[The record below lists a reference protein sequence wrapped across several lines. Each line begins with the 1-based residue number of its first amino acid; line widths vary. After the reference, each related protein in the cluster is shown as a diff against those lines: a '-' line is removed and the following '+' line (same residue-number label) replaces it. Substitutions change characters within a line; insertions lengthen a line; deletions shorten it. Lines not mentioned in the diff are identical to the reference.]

1 MASPPLSVDERI
13 AIAIERILDNIPVDV
28 ASFHEGDPFKL
39 LIAVI
44 LSQRTSRENVRA
56 ALREFEAK
64 FNEISDVARASVK
77 EIGVAIRRAGLW
89 KQKAPRIKKIAR
101 QLLEMGGLEMI
112 LRLPYEEARAKLSSM
127 KGIGPKTADVFLM
140 FTRGD
145 PVFPVDTHIS
155 RIMRRLG
162 VADDKDDYESLKK
175 KLESATPPEKRMRA
189 HVALI
194 EFGREICTAR
204 SPKCLSCFLR
214 DICYYGMKIVG
225 K

>member
-1 MASPPLSVDERI
+1 MASPPLSIDKRV
-13 AIAIERILDNIPVDV
+13 AVAVERILKNITVDV
-28 ASFHEGDPFKL
+28 VSFREGDPFKL

-56 ALREFEAK
+56 ALRKFERK
-64 FNEISDVARASVK
+64 FNDISDVARASVR
-77 EIGVAIRRAGLW
+77 EIGEAIRRAGLW
-89 KQKAPRIKKIAR
+89 KQKAPRIKKIAQ
-101 QLLEMGGLEMI
+101 QLLEMGGLEKI
-112 LRLPYEEARAKLSSM
+112 LKLPYEEARVALSSM

-155 RIMRRLG
+155 RIMHRLG
-162 VADDKDDYESLKK
+162 VAGDRDGYEDLRR
-175 KLESATPPEKRMRA
+175 KLESVTPPEKRMQA
-189 HVALI
+189 HIALI

-204 SPKCLSCFLR
+204 SPKCQSCFLI
-214 DICYYGMKIVG
+214 DICQYGMKIVE